1 MFPRRPVTLAVALS
15 AALVSLSPAFSRD
28 EEAAKEEGP
37 LSSKTLGG
45 LALRSIGPALMSGRV
60 SDIAVHPRDRAHYF
74 VAVASGGVWKTVN
87 SGTTWEPLFDGEGS
101 FSIGCVTIDPGN
113 PLVVW
118 VGTGENNSQRSVAYG
133 DGVYKSV
140 DGGATWKKMGLE
152 RSEHLAKILVHP
164 KDSNTVYVAAQ
175 GPLWA
180 PGGDRG
186 LYKTVDGGKS
196 WEKALEISENTGVS
210 DVWMDPRD
218 PDVLYAAAYQRRRH
232 VWTLIDGGPESGIHK
247 SLDGGKSWEKLT
259 RGLPSVDMGRIG
271 LAISPVSP
279 DVVYAIVEAE
289 SKEGGFFRSL
299 DAGSNWKKMSD
310 YVATS
315 PQYYHEIV
323 PDPVDVD
330 RVYSLDTWMHV
341 TQDGGKTFT
350 RVGEMAKHVDN
361 HALWIDPNDPTYR
374 LAGCDG
380 GIYESF
386 DQGATWSYKSNLSIT
401 QFYRVTPD
409 NDLPFYNVYGGTQDN
424 FSLGG
429 PSRNTSANGITN
441 RDWFVTLGGDGFKTQ
456 IDPSNPDIVYSQY
469 QNGGL
474 SRFDRKSGEIIDIQ
488 PQPAPGEDP
497 LRWNWN
503 SALIISPHS
512 QTRLYFGA
520 QRLFRSDDRGD
531 RWEAVSPDLT
541 RAIDRNTLEV
551 MGRIQ
556 KPDAVAKGASTSWYG
571 NIVSLAESPRQAGLL
586 YTGSDDGL
594 IQVAEPGGAGW
605 RRIEKFDGVPDETY
619 VSDVEASLHEAD
631 RVYAAFDNHKRGDFK
646 PYFLRSDDRGRTWR
660 SIASN
665 LPERGSVHT
674 IVEDHVS
681 PDLLFAG
688 TEFGLWVTLDGGG
701 RWTQLKGGLPTIAV
715 MDLESQRRENDLVVG
730 TFGRGIYILD
740 DYSPL
745 RLVTQELLE
754 GDAFLFPVKRAWM
767 YMESAPIGLTGKSMQ
782 GDNFFTAPNPP
793 FGSVFTYYLE
803 KDLETLTEKRHSAE
817 KKAAKD
823 EKVEP
828 PPYPS
833 WDDLRREGRE
843 EGPEIL
849 LTVTDMDGEVVRRVS
864 GPGKAGIQRV
874 AWDLRLPPSQPVRL
888 KPPAFQSPFSDPP
901 RGPMVVPGE
910 YTVTLEKRADGVTT
924 KLAEPRKIE
933 AVPLSLGTLEA
944 ADKAALL
951 AFQRKVA
958 RLQRAVLG
966 AGRVA
971 AEAQDR
977 IDHLRRAAIDTPG
990 TDASIFA
997 EILSVQNRLKDI
1009 QESLSGDAVLQKYN
1023 EPYAPSI
1030 EERVERIVS
1039 GQWVSTSPPTATNH
1053 DAYRF
1058 AGEAFGK
1065 ALADLQTLLERD
1077 LRGIEDRLEAAGA
1090 PWTPGRVPRWKME

>member
-1 MFPRRPVTLAVALS
+1 MGPRRIPAAALALS
-15 AALVSLSPAFSRD
+15 LALSGASAVLAK
-28 EEAAKEEGP
+28 EEAKEEGP
-37 LSSKTLGG
+37 LSSKTFSG
-45 LALRSIGPALMSGRV
+45 LSLRAIGPALMSGRV

-74 VAVASGGVWKTVN
+74 VGVASGGVWRTVN
-87 SGTTWEPLFDGEGS
+87 SGTTWEPVFDGEGS
-101 FSIGCVTIDPGN
+101 FSIGCVTIDPRN
-113 PLVVW
+113 PLTVW

-152 RSEHLAKILVHP
+152 RSEHIAKILVHP
-164 KDSNTVYVAAQ
+164 EDSDTVYVASQ

-186 LYKTVDGGKS
+186 LYRTADGGKS
-196 WEKALEISENTGVS
+196 WEKVLDISENTGVT

-232 VWTLIDGGPESGIHK
+232 VWTLIDGGPESGIHR
-247 SLDGGKSWEKLT
+247 STDGGKTWEKLT
-259 RGLPSVDMGRIG
+259 RGLPDVDMGRIG
-271 LAISPVSP
+271 LAVSPADP

-289 SKEGGFFRSL
+289 GKEGGFFRSL
-299 DAGSNWKKMSD
+299 DAGSNWKKMGD
-310 YVATS
+310 YVSSS
-315 PQYYHEIV
+315 PQYYQEIV
-323 PDPVDVD
+323 PDPADVD

-341 TQDGGKTFT
+341 TQDGGKTFA
-350 RVGEMAKHVDN
+350 RVGEAAKHVDN
-361 HALWIDPNDPTYR
+361 HALWIDPADPTYL

-380 GIYESF
+380 GVYESF
-386 DQGATWSYKSNLSIT
+386 DQGATWNYKSNLSIT

-441 RDWFVTLGGDGFKTQ
+441 RDWYVTLGGDGFKTR
-456 IDPSNPDIVYSQY
+456 IDPVNPDIVYSQY
-469 QNGGL
+469 QYGGL

-512 QTRLYFGA
+512 PTRLYFAA
-520 QRLFRSDDRGD
+520 QRIFRSDDRGD
-531 RWEAVSPDLT
+531 AWTPVSPDLT

-556 KPDAVAKGASTSWYG
+556 KPDAVAKHASTSFYG
-571 NIVSLAESPRQAGLL
+571 NIVSLAESPLAEGLL
-586 YTGSDDGL
+586 YAGTDDGL
-594 IQVAEPGGAGW
+594 IQVAEPGVSGW
-605 RRIEKFDGVPDETY
+605 RKVERFDGVPEMTY
-619 VSDVEASLHEAD
+619 VSDVEASLHSID

-646 PYFLRSDDRGRTWR
+646 PYLLKSDDRGRTWR

-674 IVEDHVS
+674 VVEDHVDA
-681 PDLLFAG
+681 DLLFAG

-701 RWTQLKGGLPTIAV
+701 KWTRLKGGLPTIAV
-715 MDLESQRRENDLVVG
+715 MDLEIQRRESDLVVG

-745 RLVTQELLE
+745 RLVTDELLAGE
-754 GDAFLFPVKRAWM
+754 AFLFPVKRAWM

-793 FGSVFTYYLE
+793 FGAVFTYYLE
-803 KDLETLTEKRHSAE
+803 EDLRTRTEERHAAE
-817 KKAAKD
+817 KKAAED
-823 EKVEP
+823 EKAEP

-833 WDDLRREGRE
+833 LDDLRREQRE
-843 EGPEIL
+843 EAPEIL
-849 LTVTDMDGEVVRRVS
+849 LTVTDADGEVVRRVS
-864 GPGKAGIQRV
+864 APVKAGIHR
-874 AWDLRLPPSQPVRL
+874 ASWDLRFPPSQPVRL
-888 KPPAFQSPFSDPP
+888 KPPAFQDPFADPP
-901 RGPMVVPGE
+901 RGPMAVPGE
-910 YTVTLEKRADGVTT
+910 YTVTLEKRVDGVTT
-924 KLAEPRKIE
+924 RLAEPRTFE

-966 AGRVA
+966 ADRVA
-971 AEAQDR
+971 SEARDR
-977 IDHLRRAAIDTPG
+977 LDHLRKAAIDTPG
-990 TDASIFA
+990 TEASILA
-997 EILSVQNRLKDI
+997 EILATQNRLKDL
-1009 QESLSGDAVLQKYN
+1009 QEALTGDAVRQKYN
-1023 EPYAPSI
+1023 EPAPPSI
-1030 EERVERIVS
+1030 VERVERIVS
-1039 GQWVSTSPPTATNH
+1039 GQWVSTSRPTSTNQ

-1058 AGEAFGK
+1058 AGEAFSK
-1065 ALADLQTLLERD
+1065 VLADLRSLIERD
-1077 LRGIEDRLEAAGA
+1077 LVGIEDRLEAAGA
-1090 PWTPGRVPRWKME
+1090 PWTPGRMPRWKME